1 MRSKT
6 FLIVISL
13 VAAFIVLGSVFAGGI
28 IIGRNL
34 PLTAIEPKKTVVSV
48 MPAVGILPTST
59 STESMLDLETL
70 VLENDSTPQD
80 LKKIFKPFWEAWGY
94 VHDQYVDQ
102 PVDDVAMM
110 RGAIEGMLKSL
121 RDQHTS
127 YIYPDELLQDQ
138 MSMEGEYEGIG
149 AWVDT
154 QAEFLTIISPMPG
167 SPAEAAGL
175 KPGDQVIAING
186 EDMTGIDGGV
196 VVRKVLGPE
205 GTKVTLTTRRED
217 VEEPLEFTITRAK
230 ITLPSVESKMLDKD
244 IAYVQLIT
252 FRQTTDKDLH
262 KALEDLLSKKPKGLI
277 LDLRGNPGGLLQTA
291 IDVASEFIRKG
302 VIMYEDYGNGFRQEY
317 KAKGNGLAT
326 DIPMVVLINEGSASA
341 SEIVAGAIQDYQRGA
356 LIGMT
361 SFGKGSVQNWI
372 PLSDDQGGVRI
383 TIARWLTP
391 KEHTI
396 HEVGIKPDYEVKL
409 TEEDF
414 KAKRDPQLDK
424 AIEILLKSRISRTV
438 Q

>member
-6 FLIVISL
+6 LLIVISL

-34 PLTAIEPKKTVVSV
+34 PLTAIEPTKTVVSV

-59 STESMLDLETL
+59 PTESMLDLETP
-70 VLENDSTPQD
+70 VSENDSTPQD
-80 LKKIFKPFWEAWGY
+80 LKIIFKPFWEAWQF

-121 RDQHTS
+121 GDQHTS
-127 YIYPDELLQDQ
+127 YITPDELLQDQ

-175 KPGDQVIAING
+175 KPGDQVITING

-205 GTKVTLTTRRED
+205 GTKVTLTIRREG
-217 VEEPLEFTITRAK
+217 VEKPLEFTITRAK

-244 IAYVQLIT
+244 IAYVQVIT
-252 FRQTTDKDLH
+252 FGKTTDSDLY
-262 KALEDLLSKKPKGLI
+262 KALQDLLSKNPKGLI

-356 LIGMT
+356 LVGMT
-361 SFGKGSVQNWI
+361 SFGKSAVQNWI

-424 AIEILLKSRISRTV
+424 AIEILLKNRK
-438 Q
+438 

>member
-13 VAAFIVLGSVFAGGI
+13 VAALIVLGSVFAGGI

-34 PLTAIEPKKTVVSV
+34 PLTAIEPNKTVVSV

-59 STESMLDLETL
+59 PTESMLDLETP
-70 VLENDSTPQD
+70 VSENDSTPQD
-80 LKKIFKPFWEAWGY
+80 LKKIFKPFWEAWQF

-121 RDQHTS
+121 GDQHTS
-127 YIYPDELLQDQ
+127 YITPDELLQDQ

-175 KPGDQVIAING
+175 KPGDQVITING

-205 GTKVTLTTRRED
+205 GTKVTLTIRREG
-217 VEEPLEFTITRAK
+217 VEKPLEFTITRAK

-252 FRQTTDKDLH
+252 FGKTTDSDLY
-262 KALEDLLSKKPKGLI
+262 KALQDLLSKNPKGLI

-356 LIGMT
+356 LVGMT
-361 SFGKGSVQNWI
+361 SFGKSAVQNWI

-424 AIEILLKSRISRTV
+424 AIEILLKEINK
-438 Q
+438 